1 MGSGCIGQG
10 CIEEVAGVWGLGPRF
25 AYLVAEA
32 QKMVLF
38 LQ

>member
-10 CIEEVAGVWGLGPRF
+10 YIEEVAGVWGLGSCF
-25 AYLVAEA
+25 GYLVAEA
-32 QKMVLF
+32 QKMVLS

>member
-10 CIEEVAGVWGLGPRF
+10 YIEEVAGVWGLGSRF
-25 AYLVAEA
+25 GYLGVEA
-32 QKMVLF
+32 QTMVLF